1 MERVVFIQL
10 ETFIENLGI
19 YEKFQS
25 GFETHHITEIVILR
39 VLNDL
44 LAVESY
50 FFLPQQIFFGCTLGY
65 IFKKHNIHFN
75 LFYISGIK
83 FFWQYSNI
91 SAYKKKKKNSN
102 SNYKNINLNENK
114 TEIVMFGQ
122 SDSLDDS
129 DGILSPSSNM
139 TNRSLSSCLLL
150 CHNYCII
157 LYYCCVTYF
166 YICLFWYF
174 KPDQ

>member
-1 MERVVFIQL
+1 
-10 ETFIENLGI
+10 
-19 YEKFQS
+19 
-25 GFETHHITEIVILR
+25 
-39 VLNDL
+39 
-44 LAVESY
+44 
-50 FFLPQQIFFGCTLGY
+50 
-65 IFKKHNIHFN
+65 
-75 LFYISGIK
+75 
-83 FFWQYSNI
+83 
-91 SAYKKKKKNSN
+91 
-102 SNYKNINLNENK
+102 
-114 TEIVMFGQ
+114 MFGQ

-174 KPDQ
+174 KPDQQQVNCGCFKCIIQFIHFELTCKDMTFENGHIKETVNQSRNKIHIMGNGYEKYAMKLKQ